1 MAYILEATVILFSAP
16 LGFINENT
24 NSKARAKTTTGTS
37 RERERSKQ
45 KQNEG
50 LKSSLC
56 WEQKSKE
63 LSTPAAPVQQ
73 QHKYLWEG
81 GDRKYFAYFV
91 A

>member
-1 MAYILEATVILFSAP
+1 MPYILEATVILFSAP

-56 WEQKSKE
+56 
-63 LSTPAAPVQQ
+63 
-73 QHKYLWEG
+73 
-81 GDRKYFAYFV
+81 
-91 A
+91 